1 LHGAVR
7 PFRTEEPAMLLSS
20 FVSVAILLA
29 AASPPPPRPPTL
41 ALAQERIGG
50 RQDPQGDVGGKPPQD
65 DAKGGGKPGSPDA
78 KKGRGQDQEKDAES
92 TESKV
97 VHDSDAD
104 AREFLRSKE
113 KGLKDKEPR
122 VRSLALEE
130 FVVHRHES
138 YVKPLSALLKD
149 KNTDVVKLA
158 ARALGNQPFE
168 ATSDVLLDFAANPRA
183 WGADPRSAAEAI
195 LSLGN
200 VGLGKR
206 GYGRLRELFDD
217 CNDVDVRIAI
227 FKSLAKLKEKK
238 AFSFF
243 VDHNDEPAPANPDSP
258 SNPPASYWKARFE
271 EWNQYKEWVRRG
283 LREMTGESFAT
294 KKQWVEWSEGP
305 GKKLGFVY
313 SSGG

>member
-1 LHGAVR
+1 
-7 PFRTEEPAMLLSS
+7 MLLSS
-20 FVSVAILLA
+20 LASAAILLVA
-29 AASPPPPRPPTL
+29 APPRPPPAPSTH
-41 ALAQERIGG
+41 AVPQERKGEG
-50 RQDPQGDVGGKPPQD
+50 QDPKGDAGGKPPQD
-65 DAKGGGKPGSPDA
+65 PPKGGEKPAGPDEKKDHGQDE
-78 KKGRGQDQEKDAES
+78 KKGAES
-92 TESKV
+92 SESKV
-97 VHDSDAD
+97 VHDSDAE

-113 KGLKDKEPR
+113 KGFKDKEPR

-168 ATSDVLLDFAANPRA
+168 ATSDVLLDFATNPRA

-217 CNDVDVRIAI
+217 CNDVEVRIAI
-227 FKSLAKLKEKK
+227 FKTLAKLKEKK

-294 KKQWVEWSEGP
+294 RKQWIEWSEGP